1 MKENFTSKRT
11 DSQDTPTST
20 QSNRSKTYA
29 KSLLQD
35 HYSEATENEVEQFE
49 CIELKGRYEPIRL
62 IGKKGQYT
70 MSLGSSAIWDQPIQ
84 SKKEAET
91 LLDEMPIKLMLLMN
105 CVYGKYMDEYLQS
118 ASKTAARE
126 MKLGSE

>member
-1 MKENFTSKRT
+1 MKKNNTNKKTTSQET
-11 DSQDTPTST
+11 STST
-20 QSNRSKTYA
+20 QSNQSRIYA

-35 HYSEATENEVEQFE
+35 HYSEAEEREVEQFE

-62 IGKKGQYT
+62 VGQKDQYT
-70 MSLGSSAIWDQPIQ
+70 MCLGNSAIWDQPIR

-105 CVYGKYMDEYLQS
+105 CVYSKYMDEYLKS
-118 ASKTAARE
+118 V
-126 MKLGSE
+126 SETKKPAEA